1 MSFWVIFLMARTVPP
16 SFVENSPKLWVLI
29 PMIRHKPKRAKNRGE
44 PRKMTHCWETEFF
57 SGWSEWESC
66 SPRYTCVMSCQLIN
80 EDNPI
85 VPIVCHPNFCLSY
98 EEISNCLLGLDSKLV
113 GFYQVNGFLFSP
125 AMCASLLRFQYAMIC
140 ANCLIGTQD
149 EFWLI

>member
-1 MSFWVIFLMARTVPP
+1 MPRTVPP